1 MNPLVPLPNF
11 AMKFNWERAQGQIIS
26 YANSV
31 NASARKRDYKRN
43 TEMFQML
50 EQVLDKAYQAGKV
63 VSTYTSQEDG
73 PLEYVRVNALY
84 FGGTEVPIS

>member
-1 MNPLVPLPNF
+1 
-11 AMKFNWERAQGQIIS
+11 MKFNWERAKGQMVA

-43 TEMFQML
+43 TETYRML
-50 EQVLDKAYQAGKV
+50 EQILNKAYKAGKV

-73 PLEYVRVNALY
+73 PVEYIRINALY
-84 FGGTEVPIS
+84 FDDTEVPIT